1 MRGAMRTLIALCV
14 LGLSAACGPTIG
26 DACTL
31 PAECGTGASCINRDF
46 TPGGYCSLACTFGN
60 NATCPR
66 GSVCVKDALGKGAA
80 GCMRTCRQATDCRS
94 SAYICQFAKDSTST
108 VCIGPAGI

>member
-1 MRGAMRTLIALCV
+1 MRGAMRTLIALTV
-14 LGLSAACGPTIG
+14 LCLTAACGPTIG

-31 PAECGTGASCINRDF
+31 AAECGTGATCINRDF
-46 TPGGYCSLACTFGN
+46 TPGGYCSLSCTLGN
-60 NATCPR
+60 DATCPA
-66 GSVCVKDALGKGAA
+66 GSTCIKDALGKNAP

-94 SAYICQFAKDSTST
+94 SAYVCQFAKDSTKT